1 MTPGLLISAIL
12 LLLAAAGSVSFRR
25 PIYCAFSLAASFP
38 FLALLYLG
46 MDAQFIGFSQ
56 ILVYL
61 GAVTILIL
69 FTVLLTRNDEI
80 EVSPGRDAPGN
91 FIAVFIS
98 VITFVMMAV
107 IVWLTPQGAQEPVEN
122 LDSGI
127 RKLGELLFSEYIVPI
142 ETIALLLTAALIG
155 AVLIAM
161 RESGDKEQS

>member
-1 MTPGLLISAIL
+1 
-12 LLLAAAGSVSFRR
+12 
-25 PIYCAFSLAASFP
+25 
-38 FLALLYLG
+38 
-46 MDAQFIGFSQ
+46 
-56 ILVYL
+56 
-61 GAVTILIL
+61 
-69 FTVLLTRNDEI
+69 
-80 EVSPGRDAPGN
+80 
-91 FIAVFIS
+91 
-98 VITFVMMAV
+98 MAV

>member
-12 LLLAAAGSVSFRR
+12 LLLAAAGSVGFRR
-25 PIYCAFSLAASFP
+25 PIYCAFSLAASFL
-38 FLALLYLG
+38 FLAVLYLG

-69 FTVLLTRNDEI
+69 FTVLLTRNDGV
-80 EVSPGRDAPGN
+80 EVSTGRDAPGN
-91 FIAVFIS
+91 FTGVFIS
-98 VITFVMMAV
+98 AITFIMMAV
-107 IVWLTPQGAQEPVEN
+107 IIWLTPQGVQEPVAN

-142 ETIALLLTAALIG
+142 ETIALLLTSALIG

-161 RESGDKEQS
+161 RESGDKEKS